1 MRAGGAPRGATGSFA
16 SGERTGGLQYA
27 RPVEDRLPPDP
38 VKLLTSWM
46 EWEKGE
52 TPPGRVMSNLKLGGM
67 KELLEAAAEQARL
80 AVELESY

>member
-1 MRAGGAPRGATGSFA
+1 MPSGVPPALSRPEPGGGRW
-16 SGERTGGLQYA
+16 GLLYA
-27 RPVEDRLPPDP
+27 RQVEDRLPPDP
-38 VKLLTSWM
+38 VKLLSSWM

>member
-1 MRAGGAPRGATGSFA
+1 
-16 SGERTGGLQYA
+16 
-27 RPVEDRLPPDP
+27 VEDRLPPDP
-38 VKLLTSWM
+38 TKLLSSWM

-67 KELLEAAAEQARL
+67 KEMLEAAAEQARL

>member
-1 MRAGGAPRGATGSFA
+1 
-16 SGERTGGLQYA
+16 
-27 RPVEDRLPPDP
+27 VEDRPPPDP
-38 VKLLTSWM
+38 VKLLASWM

-52 TPPGRVMSNLKLGGM
+52 TPPGRVMSNLKLAGM